1 MALGRKMLLLAA
13 LCGLA
18 WSQTG
23 LTTIQDTLYRA
34 DGTRFNGTLTINW
47 STFDAINIG
56 TIVQQSTTVQV
67 VNGNLLLQLVPNATA
82 TPPANVYTVHYQ
94 SDGYQQ
100 FTETW
105 TVPVGTRPLTV
116 SQVRTGTQTSSG
128 GGGGSSGNQT
138 TIPESDVVGLQAD
151 LAQRPLMGV
160 GYGNNAVAVV
170 DGNGNLVTAVG
181 TPGQCVFVDGTTG
194 VCVEPTYVDAET
206 PGGIV
211 NGTNNTFTLMNT
223 PLGSSMLLYRNGL
236 YMTPAFDYTLIGS
249 TITFAVG
256 AVPQPGDTLIASYRV
271 DTSASGNIIG
281 FTTGGTPVQV
291 NTIPAQVICSA
302 AGTSTSVTGWT
313 SLGGCDIPASGL
325 SAGDRIE
332 VRFTF
337 AHSGAQSGTTSG
349 FNLQVNWGNTTILA
363 RAGSTQ
369 GVAVTGRADA
379 GIVSTG
385 AQVCIES
392 WGTVLPFLPGILN
405 APVQLGVQVDFRAAL
420 LLVGPDSVTLTN
432 YTVLRYPAH

>member
-1 MALGRKMLLLAA
+1 MLLLAA
-13 LCGLA
+13 LCGPA

-47 STFDAINIG
+47 VTFDATNIG
-56 TIVQQSTTVQV
+56 TIVQQSKTVQV
-67 VNGNLLLQLVPNATA
+67 LNGNLLVQLVPNATA
-82 TPPANVYTVHYQ
+82 TPPANVYTVNYQ

-105 TVPVGTRPLTV
+105 TVPVSTRPLTV
-116 SQVRTGTQTSSG
+116 AEVRTGAPTSSG
-128 GGGGSSGNQT
+128 GGGGGAGNQT

-160 GYGNNAVAVV
+160 GYGTNAVAVV
-170 DGNGNLVTAVG
+170 DGNGNLITAVG
-181 TPGQCVFVDGTTG
+181 SPGQCVFVDGTTG

-206 PGGIV
+206 PGGAID
-211 NGTNNTFTLMNT
+211 GSNNTFTLMNT
-223 PLGSSMLLYRNGL
+223 PLGSSMLLYHNGL

-256 AVPQPGDTLIASYRV
+256 AVPLPGDILTASYRV
-271 DTSASGNIIG
+271 DTSASGNITG
-281 FTTGGTPVQV
+281 FTSGGAPVQV

-302 AGTSTSVTGWT
+302 AGANTGVTAWT
-313 SLGGCDIPASGL
+313 TLGGCDIPAAGL
-325 SAGDRIE
+325 NAGDRIE

-337 AHSGAQSGTTSG
+337 KHSGTTSG

-363 RAGSTQ
+363 RAGSAQ
-369 GVAVTGRADA
+369 DVAVTGRADA
-379 GIVSTG
+379 GLVSTG
-385 AQVCIES
+385 AQVSVES

-405 APVQLGVQVDFRAAL
+405 APLQSGVQVDFRAAL